1 MVFKIDSI
9 SVVLTNEVD
18 RVLQSKISTT
28 GFRFPVLPVKSS
40 YSSFF
45 WWGILLVPFLRCQ
58 STLKWTR
65 WPFWA
70 AVVNSRPC
78 LFEAHI
84 IPLTF
89 DHLHLD
95 PTILLTSQIRLLK
108 TQITLL
114 KLQILPWALIYFMG
128 IWDLRILRNL
138 GSHHFEKFGISSLE
152 L

>member
-1 MVFKIDSI
+1 MTSTHFPFPHQPFYGIVYWILKNEFSI
-9 SVVLTNEVD
+9 FYQWYLSLIPFLLSRPMKLIEHYN
-18 RVLQSKISTT
+18 SKISTT

-45 WWGILLVPFLRCQ
+45 WWGNLLVPFLRCQ
-58 STLKWTR
+58 STLRWTR

-114 KLQILPWALIYFMG
+114 KLHICLKP
-128 IWDLRILRNL
+128 
-138 GSHHFEKFGISSLE
+138 
-152 L
+152 